1 MVLHPAKSRGLFSL
15 RRGDSV
21 WFHLS
26 GIIKLGSKEQH
37 GHSHL
42 SLTSNNKMVREM
54 DAAREAKRVLAS
66 VKLRQFG
73 GNATQQIRTAGT
85 EASMLTLGRDTH
97 WLKLRFWRHSIFS

>member
-15 RRGDSV
+15 RREDSV

-42 SLTSNNKMVREM
+42 SLTNNNKMVREM

-66 VKLRQFG
+66 VK
-73 GNATQQIRTAGT
+73 
-85 EASMLTLGRDTH
+85 
-97 WLKLRFWRHSIFS
+97 